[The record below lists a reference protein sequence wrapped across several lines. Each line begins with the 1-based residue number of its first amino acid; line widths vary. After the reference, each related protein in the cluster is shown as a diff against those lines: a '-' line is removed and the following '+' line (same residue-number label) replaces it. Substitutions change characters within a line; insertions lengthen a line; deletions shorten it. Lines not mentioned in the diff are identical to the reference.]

1 MVEKYH
7 FRSFLGAFLPGL
19 ALNFKESKL
28 FAMTTTFS
36 FTPDQV
42 AAYHRDGY
50 LLVKHFCK
58 PEEARVLYDTAIEDD
73 AMQKNALDL
82 NDQTG
87 KKTRLSLWFTPGDD
101 RFGYLTRSEKMVKGV
116 SQLLDSDAPVCHFHS
131 KLMQKEPR
139 VGGAWEWH
147 QDYGY
152 WYKNQF
158 MFPDQLISV
167 LVALTPANKANG
179 CLQVIRGSHKL
190 GRVNHGFAG
199 EQVGADMVM
208 VNNALKTMELVYCEL
223 EPGDALFFHP
233 NLLHRSEANLSDHPR
248 WSIISCYSSQSNLA
262 YNETSTAWN
271 TPVSIVPDEAIMGW
285 KAKSLSE
292 ADFLK
297 KENDPALKETGWEK
311 SVQVK

>member
-1 MVEKYH
+1 LISNK
-7 FRSFLGAFLPGL
+7 
-19 ALNFKESKL
+19 
-28 FAMTTTFS
+28 
-36 FTPDQV
+36 FTVDASITSAQIHS
-42 AAYHRDGY
+42 YNQDGY
-50 LLVKHFCK
+50 LVLKHFFSK
-58 PEEARVLYDTAIEDD
+58 EEIDKMYSTALADD
-73 AMQKNALDL
+73 AMRKNALDL

-87 KKTRLSLWFTPGDD
+87 KTTKLSLWFTPGNDI
-101 RFGYLTRSEKMVKGV
+101 FGYMTRSERMIKTIKP
-116 SQLLDSDAPVCHFHS
+116 LLDSDAPVCHFHS

-158 MFPDQLISV
+158 LFPDQLISV
-167 LVALTPANKANG
+167 MVALTAANKENG
-179 CLQVIRGSHKL
+179 CLQVIKGSHKL

-208 VNNALKTMELVYCEL
+208 VNNALHTMALIYCEL
-223 EPGDALFFHP
+223 EPGDALVFHS
-233 NLLHRSEANLSDHPR
+233 NLLHRSEANLSEKPR

-262 YNETSTAWN
+262 YAETSTSWK
-271 TPVSIVPDEAIMGW
+271 TPIEIVPDDAILNW
-285 KAKSLSE
+285 KAESLSE

-311 SVQVK
+311 

>member
-1 MVEKYH
+1 MNPFILSSEQRLDY
-7 FRSFLGAFLPGL
+7 
-19 ALNFKESKL
+19 E
-28 FAMTTTFS
+28 
-36 FTPDQV
+36 
-42 AAYHRDGY
+42 RDGY
-50 LLVKHFCK
+50 LVVPGFCTRD
-58 PEEARVLYDTAIEDD
+58 ETQRLYDVALQDD
-73 AMQKNALDL
+73 AMRKNALDL

-87 KKTRLSLWFTPGDD
+87 KKTRLSLWFTPGNDV
-101 RFGYLTRSEKMVKGV
+101 FGYLTRSRKMISAVET
-116 SQLLDSDAPVCHFHS
+116 LLHVDSPVCHFHS

-167 LVALTPANKANG
+167 MIALTPANKANG

-223 EPGDALFFHP
+223 NAGDALFFHS

-248 WSIISCYSSQSNLA
+248 WSIISCYNSQSNLA
-262 YNETSTAWN
+262 YNETSNSWKV
-271 TPVSIVPDEAIMGW
+271 PVDVVPDEAILQW
-285 KAKSLSE
+285 KAEPLSN

-311 SVQVK
+311 DVDVKTK